1 MFSRVFVTNR
11 GTSHRLPMFLPVYQ
25 PHRLTGLL
33 DGWADGPAIDGCIVN
48 AYFLYKQ
55 RDLKRRLMTEQDLHD
70 YLSFQRLVA
79 TDSGAFQGFT
89 RRLYLK
95 NADIVRF
102 QDRIG
107 SDVLAPLD
115 LVTPPGDNRVT
126 AEAKLRATETR
137 IRQALTIV
145 ERGVLAGV
153 QQGGRFPDLRHESS
167 SVLRDLGVRYL
178 ALGSLVPF
186 FTRNHDIRFV
196 CSVAADARSVIGPD
210 VPIHLYGAGDP
221 CELPFLVAS
230 GVSIF
235 DSASYG
241 HFALGGWYMTPYGSL
256 RDFGPLATG
265 EYRCACPACP
275 AGMTEFPGGDE
286 LIRHNLWTIL
296 TTVAEIGRRLDAGTL
311 DAYLAE
317 VLEVHGAWFPGSA
330 LGASWRALED
340 GHDEPAS
347 S

>member
-1 MFSRVFVTNR
+1 
-11 GTSHRLPMFLPVYQ
+11 MFLPVYQ
-25 PHRLTGLL
+25 PHRLAGLL
-33 DGWADGPAIDGCIVN
+33 DGWAGGPLIDGCIVN
-48 AYFLYKQ
+48 AYFHYKQ

-89 RRLYLK
+89 RRLYLN

-137 IRQALTIV
+137 IRQALRIV

-196 CSVAADARSVIGPD
+196 CEVAADARRVIGPD

-241 HFALGGWYMTPYGSL
+241 HFAQGGWYMTPYGSL
-256 RDFGPLATG
+256 REIGPIRAG
-265 EYRCACPACP
+265 EYRCRCPVCP
-275 AGMTEFPGGDE
+275 PAMTELPSENE
-286 LIRHNLWTIL
+286 LFRHNLWTIL
-296 TTVAEIGRRLDAGTL
+296 ATMEEIARRLDAGTL
-311 DAYLAE
+311 AAYLTE
-317 VLEVHGAWFPGSA
+317 VLDVHDAWFPGSA
-330 LGASWRALED
+330 LRASWRSIED
-340 GHDEPAS
+340 GRDRPAS
-347 S
+347 P

>member
-1 MFSRVFVTNR
+1 M
-11 GTSHRLPMFLPVYQ
+11 
-25 PHRLTGLL
+25 
-33 DGWADGPAIDGCIVN
+33 
-48 AYFLYKQ
+48 
-55 RDLKRRLMTEQDLHD
+55 
-70 YLSFQRLVA
+70 
-79 TDSGAFQGFT
+79 
-89 RRLYLK
+89 
-95 NADIVRF
+95 
-102 QDRIG
+102 
-107 SDVLAPLD
+107 LAPLD

-256 RDFGPLATG
+256 RDFGPLAAG

-296 TTVAEIGRRLDAGTL
+296 TTVAEIGHRLDAGTL